1 MFGYE
6 IGVFDKYSKLS
17 SYKFW
22 VLGIQ
27 AKKFFSYNAYVLFI
41 ENEKEFNS
49 DKSVAFFDMKFWVFK
64 SFAVE

>member
-27 AKKFFSYNAYVLFI
+27 AKKLFSYNAYVLFI

-49 DKSVAFFDMKFWVFK
+49 DKSVVFFDMKFWVFK